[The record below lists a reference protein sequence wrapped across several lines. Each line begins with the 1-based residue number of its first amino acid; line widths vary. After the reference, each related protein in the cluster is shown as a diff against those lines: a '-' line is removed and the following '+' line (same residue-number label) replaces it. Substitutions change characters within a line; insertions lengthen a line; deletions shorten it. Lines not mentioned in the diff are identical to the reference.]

1 MRALGLILLLFGF
14 LAFGA
19 PPQAPIVPS
28 AAQPSTHFDAYAA
41 TNAWL
46 DTVPS
51 TARARSNAYFEGGY
65 WLILWDFLYGAVVMV
80 LLLETKISTR
90 IRDVAERLTRL
101 RWLRSFLYWLG
112 FVVVT
117 AALTFP
123 LTLYEDFFREH
134 KYGLSNQNFAS
145 RFRDQLIS
153 MLVILIL
160 GGIAFVI

>member
-1 MRALGLILLLFGF
+1 
-14 LAFGA
+14 
-19 PPQAPIVPS
+19 
-28 AAQPSTHFDAYAA
+28 
-41 TNAWL
+41 
-46 DTVPS
+46 
-51 TARARSNAYFEGGY
+51 
-65 WLILWDFLYGAVVMV
+65 MV

-112 FVVVT
+112 LVLVT

-145 RFRDQLIS
+145 RFRDQPS
-153 MLVILIL
+153 WQPVWTPSSWGTSSSGSATCSILTSPASIRR
-160 GGIAFVI
+160 